1 MALKAFRSSALVQ
14 WHPPPPP
21 LSPTEQFQSNNST
34 SPSNKWRMNGRKM
47 NQSEPWIWFHLISE
61 TSIQRSVPGHRSSFG
76 FPVRIA
82 TKTSIHVYSIE
93 IKRMGRGRP
102 FPKHEKIKGFQQFPF
117 FFFHY
122 YYCSFSFLFVFLS
135 FMIWLLTSFCLP
147 FGKGQRTT
155 RNREPPFFFGF
166 DRRRG
171 TPGRVAWVPR
181 VSINVYNADQSCSIA
196 CRTQISLLIM
206 RLILYLLSSDQ
217 TFISSWE
224 QTGSFRAISG
234 QFLSSSRPRTVQER
248 FQSDFRA
255 VSEPE
260 WIQSGSR
267 TVSKQFR
274 SNFGAIWEQFWT
286 IFEQFWSNFGAISEQ
301 FQNSYRPVTGQ
312 FQSSS
317 RTRAILEPERFQ
329 NQSDSRTKAIPEQ
342 FMWDSL

>member
-1 MALKAFRSSALVQ
+1 
-14 WHPPPPP
+14 
-21 LSPTEQFQSNNST
+21 
-34 SPSNKWRMNGRKM
+34 
-47 NQSEPWIWFHLISE
+47 
-61 TSIQRSVPGHRSSFG
+61 
-76 FPVRIA
+76 
-82 TKTSIHVYSIE
+82 
-93 IKRMGRGRP
+93 
-102 FPKHEKIKGFQQFPF
+102 
-117 FFFHY
+117 
-122 YYCSFSFLFVFLS
+122 
-135 FMIWLLTSFCLP
+135 MIWLLTSFCLP